1 MTTMRLLVQTAPRE
15 LEIQRVP
22 IPEPGPGE
30 VLIRIHYCGICG
42 TDLMNYRGLSVW
54 GRTAFP
60 KYPGH
65 ENSGVVEALGEGVS
79 GFTIGE
85 RVIPECTIGCG
96 VCKWCKAGNYS
107 LCRNRLKTSNGAMA
121 DYQTV
126 PAKALLRLPENLTLA
141 EGALIEPVA
150 VGASAAL
157 KCGQVFGKSVG
168 VIGGGTIGMGALETF
183 LLLGAAKV
191 FLFDLMEA
199 RLELAFQLGATG
211 GINPKKENP
220 IEAVKAATG
229 GSGLDRIVVASAGTA
244 ETLGMA
250 LKSVAPLGIISVVGL
265 SGGLLSE
272 IDADELS
279 EKEVTVIGSHSSP
292 GVWEDLLSCAA
303 AGRYDLKSLVSH
315 TLPLDEAKKA
325 FQLLDT
331 PSEPV
336 HKVLLKIVD

>member
-1 MTTMRLLVQTAPRE
+1 MRLLVQTAPRE
-15 LEIQRVP
+15 LEIRQVP
-22 IPEPGPGE
+22 QPEPGPGE

-54 GRTAFP
+54 GRNTFP
-60 KYPGH
+60 KFPGH
-65 ENSGVVEALGEGVS
+65 ENSGVVAALGEGVTGLS
-79 GFTIGE
+79 TGD

-126 PAKALLRLPENLTLA
+126 PAKALLRLPDSLSLA

-168 VIGGGTIGMGALETF
+168 VIGGGSIGMGALETF

-199 RLELAFQLGATG
+199 RLELAVRLGATAG
-211 GINPKKENP
+211 VNPAKENP
-220 IEAVKAATG
+220 VEAVKSATG

-250 LKSVAPLGIISVVGL
+250 LKTIAPLGIISVVGL

-272 IDADELS
+272 IDADDLS

-292 GVWEDLLSCAA
+292 GVWEDLLACAA
-303 AGRYDLKSLVSH
+303 VGKYDLKSLVSH
-315 TLPLDEAKKA
+315 TFPLEEAGKA
-325 FQLLDT
+325 FGLLDK

-336 HKVLLKIVD
+336 HKVLLKMVD